1 MSLLRSA
8 ARKLGIGKY
17 RYWKGVDLEDEWR
30 RAKRYIEYRET
41 KPLSEYGYD
50 TIPVQWTSWL
60 RRTRREPPTIQELQ
74 EDYARQVRLQENIRR
89 LEEQY
94 QAEKVR
100 LAAQAQDERER
111 LAAPTPPARAGEARA
126 GEGYSPEGLPAK
138 HDGGVDRETARHGA
152 EVARELGTGEGS
164 AGTAESAQEAAT
176 RRRDEEHREAV
187 QRREEFAKQN
197 PAPLRGNPGDS
208 HQPQGWSPSAPARRR

>member
-1 MSLLRSA
+1 M
-8 ARKLGIGKY
+8 
-17 RYWKGVDLEDEWR
+17 
-30 RAKRYIEYRET
+30 
-41 KPLSEYGYD
+41 
-50 TIPVQWTSWL
+50 QWTSWL

-74 EDYARQVRLQENIRR
+74 EDYARQVRLQENVRR

-111 LAAPTPPARAGEARA
+111 LAAPAPPARAGEARA
-126 GEGYSPEGLPAK
+126 GETYSPEGLPAK

-164 AGTAESAQEAAT
+164 AGTAENAQEAAA

-187 QRREEFAKQN
+187 QRREEFGASLG
-197 PAPLRGNPGDS
+197 PLVC
-208 HQPQGWSPSAPARRR
+208 